1 MLKPLLR
8 SGDPPSREA
17 SAAPGPPARLAAPKP
32 PPGKP
37 LPPNA
42 PAYPPKRPL
51 FTFEAPPVLVVCVST
66 SDPPPAPLLPGD
78 PKPPRCVLVGLLPG
92 LWLSYPASPP
102 HVGLPGLPC
111 IPVIMD
117 ASIASFSA
125 LLLSLAS
132 LSMSFCTF
140 LTFFLSSILAN
151 SVTTHFR
158 IRSLSLPSSIVFHVV
173 FSFSVIYFSTWT
185 SRRPMSSTVS

>member
-32 PPGKP
+32 PPGKLP
-37 LPPNA
+37 PPNA
-42 PAYPPKRPL
+42 PAYPPKRPP

-66 SDPPPAPLLPGD
+66 SDPPPWPLLPGD
-78 PKPPRCVLVGLLPG
+78 PNPPRCVLIGLLPG
-92 LWLSYPASPP
+92 LWLIYPASPP

-111 IPVIMD
+111 ILVIIE
-117 ASIASFSA
+117 ASIASLSA
-125 LLLSLAS
+125 LLLSLAP
-132 LSMSFCTF
+132 LSISFYAF
-140 LTFFLSSILAN
+140 LAFFLSSILAN

-158 IRSLSLPSSIVFHVV
+158 IRCFSLSSSIVFHAILSV
-173 FSFSVIYFSTWT
+173 SVIYFSTLT
-185 SRRPMSSTVS
+185 SKRPMSSIVS